1 MAPSKVV
8 AARQYHLWL
17 VNKKNQLVITVIVME
32 EARLQHLFQ
41 VSIKKLGSMALS
53 QVETAR
59 L

>member
-1 MAPSKVV
+1 M
-8 AARQYHLWL
+8 
-17 VNKKNQLVITVIVME
+17 VIVME